1 MPLMVR
7 PILRIATFWALYQ
20 VLLTVPFAPLA
31 KQTAGAIP
39 ESVTKLQSQLE
50 AILKTA
56 KEGDPKQF
64 DDLISGLQVPENPNW
79 DQETHPRICEGVFGL
94 ITRSQ

>member
-1 MPLMVR
+1 MVR

-31 KQTAGAIP
+31 ASTKDGVSAEQTAGAIP
-39 ESVTKLQSQLE
+39 ESATGLQSQLE

-56 KEGDPKQF
+56 RKAIQSS
-64 DDLISGLQVPENPNW
+64 LM
-79 DQETHPRICEGVFGL
+79 T
-94 ITRSQ
+94 